1 MLPLNPTLA
10 LASLMLEGT
19 LAGCPSPQP
28 YFNYAAEP
36 DPRKAGFVLGPSDVL
51 KINVWHNPDLSVDAV
66 VRPDGTITMPL
77 VGDIRAAGRTP
88 VEVRDEITK
97 RLKVYI
103 ADESAVVT
111 VAVSGVNSYHFVV
124 NGNVEKP
131 GTYNATHFATVSEA
145 LTLAGGP
152 NKFAT
157 PEEIVIIRTAADGT
171 VKRIPIDEIGIL
183 TGKKPQED
191 LVVLPG
197 DTIYV
202 P

>member
-1 MLPLNPTLA
+1 LA
-10 LASLMLEGT
+10 ALMLVGT
-19 LAGCPSPQP
+19 LAGCPTPQP

-36 DPRKAGFVLGPSDVL
+36 DPRKEGFLLGPSDVL
-51 KINVWHNPDLSVDAV
+51 KINVWHNPDLSVDSV

-111 VAVSGVNSYHFVV
+111 VAVSSVNSYHFVV

-131 GTYNATHFATVSEA
+131 GTYNATHYATVSEA
-145 LTLAGGP
+145 ITLAGGP
-152 NKFAT
+152 NKFAS
-157 PEEIVIIRTAADGT
+157 PEETVIIRADTAGAT
-171 VKRIPIDEIGIL
+171 KRIPINEIGIL
-183 TGKKPQED
+183 NGKHPEQD
-191 LVVLPG
+191 LVILPG